1 MADLF
6 RCPHK
11 LSNIAVAPDDVKAGP
26 LTAGEATVL
35 VTPRSFGR
43 GDDSLRAELERSVAH
58 VRYAAAPN
66 LAADGLGELLADVDG
81 WIAGLDAITAEVL
94 AYAPRLRVIARYG
107 VGVDQIDLAA
117 ARARGIVVTNTPGAN
132 TDAVAELTLALFSAL
147 ARSIPWSDREIRAGR
162 WPTVDGRELGRS
174 TVALVGLGA
183 VGKGVARRARALGCS
198 VVATDPAAD
207 PRFAAEHRIRLV
219 ELDEALAAA
228 DFVSLHLP
236 LTPETAHLVD
246 AGFLARTKPGAYLV
260 NTARGG
266 LVDEQALADAL
277 RSGHLAGAALDV
289 HDTEPL
295 PVDSPLRAL
304 DNLVLTPHSAS
315 HTKEAYANM
324 GRMALRDCLAVLDGE
339 PPGHPVVDQA
349 GGRA

>member
-1 MADLF
+1 
-6 RCPHK
+6 
-11 LSNIAVAPDDVKAGP
+11 
-26 LTAGEATVL
+26 
-35 VTPRSFGR
+35 
-43 GDDSLRAELERSVAH
+43 
-58 VRYAAAPN
+58 
-66 LAADGLGELLADVDG
+66 
-81 WIAGLDAITAEVL
+81 
-94 AYAPRLRVIARYG
+94 
-107 VGVDQIDLAA
+107 
-117 ARARGIVVTNTPGAN
+117 
-132 TDAVAELTLALFSAL
+132 
-147 ARSIPWSDREIRAGR
+147 
-162 WPTVDGRELGRS
+162 PTVDGRELGRS

-219 ELDEALAAA
+219 ELDE
-228 DFVSLHLP
+228 
-236 LTPETAHLVD
+236 HLVD

-304 DNLVLTPHSAS
+304 DNLVLTPHSA
-315 HTKEAYANM
+315 
-324 GRMALRDCLAVLDGE
+324 
-339 PPGHPVVDQA
+339 
-349 GGRA
+349 